1 MLNLRERIQ
10 PDWLPESILQL
21 LKLLCHDNIACEQKQ
36 IMHINFL
43 EVRNYN
49 CGVMTAF

>member
-1 MLNLRERIQ
+1 MLNFRESIQ
-10 PDWLPESILQL
+10 PDWLPEDILQL
-21 LKLLCHDNIACEQKQ
+21 LKLLCHDNIACKQKQ

-49 CGVMTAF
+49 MG